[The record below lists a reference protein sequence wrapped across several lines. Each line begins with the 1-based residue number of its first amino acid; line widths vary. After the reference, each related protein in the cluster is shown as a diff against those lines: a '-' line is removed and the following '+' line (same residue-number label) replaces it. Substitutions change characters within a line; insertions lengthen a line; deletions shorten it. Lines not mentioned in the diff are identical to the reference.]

1 MVDQERL
8 KTEVGTLMDMK
19 RINLFNSI
27 GMM

>member
-1 MVDQERL
+1 MVEQERL

-19 RINLFNSI
+19 RTHLFNSI